1 MKGVP
6 MYLIIAMVVTN
17 ASIDVVTTAS
27 EYTEE
32 RKEYSLGVDFLSAL
46 TILSLSYTKSTEIDY
61 IADTIG
67 LSLSQ

>member
-1 MKGVP
+1 MKSVP
-6 MYLIIAMVVTN
+6 MYFIIAMVVTS

-32 RKEYSLGVDFLSAL
+32 RKEYSLGVDYLSDR
-46 TILSLSYTKSTEIDY
+46 TILSLSYANSTKSDY

-67 LSLSQ
+67 LSSSQ

>member
-1 MKGVP
+1 
-6 MYLIIAMVVTN
+6 MVVTS

-32 RKEYSLGVDFLSAL
+32 RKQY
-46 TILSLSYTKSTEIDY
+46 SLSYAKSTESDY